1 MSAVVK
7 IDATVRELIV
17 PRGNVPYMK
26 WWKLIHSC
34 MKTRLGGGS
43 VEPYIPY
50 IYIEIAEDDRAGLK
64 PDCTLAELVDHI
76 RSLDRTTGTFTDAI
90 GAQGAFKVD
99 SNQRLSTQYSIYKVG
114 LTEVQ
119 AETLAWK
126 LFQEV
131 LPLDVNMYTV
141 QVSGDAE
148 PDAGQWALIDRYF
161 DGSE

>member
-1 MSAVVK
+1 M
-7 IDATVRELIV
+7 EL
-17 PRGNVPYMK
+17 
-26 WWKLIHSC
+26 
-34 MKTRLGGGS
+34 
-43 VEPYIPY
+43 E
-50 IYIEIAEDDRAGLK
+50 
-64 PDCTLAELVDHI
+64 DHI
-76 RSLDRTTGTFTDAI
+76 RSLDRTTGTFDDAI

-99 SNQRLSTQYSIYKVG
+99 SNRRLSTQYSMYKEG

-148 PDAGQWALIDRYF
+148 PDVGQ
-161 DGSE
+161 